1 MNYRLKHI
9 ALTALFFIL
18 VANACAMLWILARS
32 QFIADEKLAA
42 FEAGQSASAAP
53 PEPSPEPVQAADGS
67 TEKSSNPLTWIAERD
82 FKREHVCYAWTGM
95 GAGEPK
101 AKALLLAGGLRAA
114 AWIQPPSARYAYAVA
129 PSDYAKAIQEGFA
142 EPFKQNEALILG
154 AADKEAAAA
163 MAQKLKALGF
173 SAPQFFPLARES
185 ENKYVFA
192 IQTSSQAAELQELAR
207 AAGAGK
213 LSPAPCP
220 VQN

>member
-9 ALTALFFIL
+9 ALTALFFVL

-32 QFIADEKLAA
+32 QFIAEEKLAA
-42 FEAGQSASAAP
+42 FEAGQSAAAAP
-53 PEPSPEPVQAADGS
+53 EPAAEPSQASESEP
-67 TEKSSNPLTWIAERD
+67 EKSSNPLTWIAERD
-82 FKREHVCYAWTGM
+82 FKREHVCYAWTGL

-114 AWIQPPSARYAYAVA
+114 AWIQPASGRYAYAVA

-142 EPFKQNEALILG
+142 EPFKQNDALILG
-154 AADKEAAAA
+154 TADKDAAAA

-173 SAPQFFPLARES
+173 SAPQFFPLSRES

-207 AAGAGK
+207 SAGAGK

-220 VQN
+220 GQL